1 MYELISGELSQMK
14 IFRSRIV
21 VALMLCTGVLVA
33 GAFGFIA
40 IEGYSVT
47 DGLYMS
53 AITVTTV
60 GFGEV
65 RPLTPTGRLFTTGL
79 ILCSFMTLAFAG
91 HTIGQSLLENV
102 WSGQTERKKMKKQIA
117 SLRDHYIVCGYGRVG
132 AAAVQQFEDLS
143 ADFVVI
149 ESNENQLERLKEKGY
164 LYINGDA
171 THEGVLEDAGIKS
184 ARGLL
189 SLLNEDPDN
198 LFVVLSARE
207 MNPTLNIISRSNGA
221 SSGFKIMRAGAD
233 DVVSPFDSAG
243 KQIAADIL
251 RITGRMA
258 PAHCVARG
266 ESLLP
271 KWITVEEGSSMMNQT
286 IHDLSLEMQRAVI
299 GLRRDGCDQLMPDD
313 QMKLLSGDQIMVLDE
328 NNDEKERAVPGHK
341 KSRKLVIIDDNPV
354 IVKLYTRLFQK
365 AGFAPL
371 TATNGQDGLALI
383 LKTQPR
389 VAVIDYD
396 LPAMSGIEVCLN
408 VRRQMNGSGI
418 KLILFT
424 SDNSTETRESALKAG
439 ADAVVVK
446 SSEASE
452 IIHTVND
459 FLNR

>member
-1 MYELISGELSQMK
+1 
-14 IFRSRIV
+14 
-21 VALMLCTGVLVA
+21 MLCTAVLVA
-33 GAFGFIA
+33 GTFGFIA
-40 IEGYSVT
+40 IEGYSVI

-53 AITVTTV
+53 AITVSTV

-65 RPLTPTGRLFTTGL
+65 KPLTPAGRLFTTGL
-79 ILCSFMTLAFAG
+79 ILCSFTTLAFAG

-132 AAAVQQFEDLS
+132 AAAVQQFESQS

-149 ESNENQLERLKEKGY
+149 ESDENQLGRLKDKGY
-164 LYINGDA
+164 LHINGDA

-189 SLLNEDPDN
+189 SLLNDDPDN

-207 MNPTLNIISRSNGA
+207 MNPTLNIISRSNEA

-251 RITGRMA
+251 RITGRMK
-258 PAHCVARG
+258 PSHGVARG

-271 KWITVEEGSSMMNQT
+271 KWITVEEGSSMMHQT
-286 IHDLSLEMQRAVI
+286 IHDLSREMQRAVI
-299 GLRRDGCDQLMPDD
+299 GLRRDGCDCLMPDD
-313 QMKLLSGDQIMVLDE
+313 RIQLLSGDQIMVLDE
-328 NNDEKERAVPGHK
+328 GNDVKESALPGHEK
-341 KSRKLVIIDDNPV
+341 GRKLVIIDDNPV

-365 AGFAPL
+365 AGFAPIA
-371 TATNGQDGLALI
+371 ATNGQDGLALI
-383 LKTQPR
+383 LKTQPQI
-389 VAVIDYD
+389 AVIDYD
-396 LPAMSGIEVCLN
+396 LPTMSGIEVCRN
-408 VRRQMNGSGI
+408 VRLRMKDSGI
-418 KLILFT
+418 KLIMFT
-424 SDNSTETRESALKAG
+424 ADSSPETRESALEAG

-459 FLNR
+459 FLKR

>member
-1 MYELISGELSQMK
+1 MRF
-14 IFRSRIV
+14 FRSRIAI
-21 VALMLCTGVLVA
+21 ALMLCTAVLVA
-33 GAFGFIA
+33 GTIGFIV
-40 IEGYSVT
+40 IEGYSVI

-65 RPLTPTGRLFTTGL
+65 KPLTPTGRLFTVGL

-102 WSGQTERKKMKKQIA
+102 WSGKTERKKMKKQIA
-117 SLRDHYIVCGYGRVG
+117 SLRDHYIICGYGRVG
-132 AAAVQQFEDLS
+132 AAAVQQFEAQS

-149 ESNENQLERLKEKGY
+149 ESNENQLGRLKEKGY
-164 LYINGDA
+164 LHINGDA
-171 THEGVLEDAGIKS
+171 THEGVLEDAGIKN

-189 SLLNEDPDN
+189 SLLNDDPDN

-207 MNPTLNIISRSNGA
+207 MNPTLNIISRSNEA
-221 SSGFKIMRAGAD
+221 SSGYKIMRAGAD

-251 RITGRMA
+251 RITGRMK
-258 PAHCVARG
+258 PSHGVARG

-271 KWITVEEGSSMMNQT
+271 KWITVEEGSSMMHQT
-286 IHDLSLEMQRAVI
+286 IHDLSREMQRAVI
-299 GLRRDGCDQLMPDD
+299 GLRRDGCDRLMPDD
-313 QMKLLSGDQIMVLDE
+313 QMKLLSGDRIMVLDE
-328 NNDEKERAVPGHK
+328 NNDVKQSALPGLEKG
-341 KSRKLVIIDDNPV
+341 RKLVIVDDNPV

-365 AGFAPL
+365 AGFAPIA
-371 TATNGQDGLALI
+371 ATNGQDGLALI

-389 VAVIDYD
+389 IAVIDYD
-396 LPAMSGIEVCLN
+396 LPAMSGIEVCRN
-408 VRRQMNGSGI
+408 VRRRMNDSGI
-418 KLILFT
+418 KLIMFT
-424 SDNSTETRESALKAG
+424 ADSSPQTRESALEAG

-459 FLNR
+459 FLKR

>member
-1 MYELISGELSQMK
+1 MRF
-14 IFRSRIV
+14 FRSRI
-21 VALMLCTGVLVA
+21 ALAFMLCTAVLVV
-33 GAFGFIA
+33 GTVGFIA
-40 IEGYSVT
+40 IEGYSAI

-53 AITVTTV
+53 AITVSTV

-65 RPLTPTGRLFTTGL
+65 KPLTPAGRLFTTGL
-79 ILCSFMTLAFAG
+79 ILCSFTTLAFAG

-132 AAAVQQFEDLS
+132 AAAVQQFEAQS
-143 ADFVVI
+143 ANFVVI
-149 ESNENQLERLKEKGY
+149 ESDENQLGRLKDKGY
-164 LYINGDA
+164 LHIDGDA
-171 THEGVLEDAGIKS
+171 THEGVLEDAGIKN

-189 SLLNEDPDN
+189 SLLNDDPDN

-207 MNPTLNIISRSNGA
+207 MNPTLNIISRSNEA

-251 RITGRMA
+251 RITGRMK
-258 PAHCVARG
+258 PSHGVARG

-271 KWITVEEGSSMMNQT
+271 KWITVEEGSSMMHQT
-286 IHDLSLEMQRAVI
+286 IHDLSREMRRAII
-299 GLRRDGCDQLMPDD
+299 GLRRDGCDRLMPDD
-313 QMKLLSGDQIMVLDE
+313 QMQLLSGDQIMVLDE
-328 NNDEKERAVPGHK
+328 GNDVKESALPGHEK
-341 KSRKLVIIDDNPV
+341 GRKLVIIDDNPV

-365 AGFAPL
+365 AGFAPIA
-371 TATNGQDGLALI
+371 ATNGQDGLALI
-383 LKTQPR
+383 LKSQPQI
-389 VAVIDYD
+389 AVIDYD
-396 LPAMSGIEVCLN
+396 LPAMSGIEVCRN
-408 VRRQMNGSGI
+408 VRRQMKDSGI
-418 KLILFT
+418 KLIMFT
-424 SDNSTETRESALKAG
+424 ADSSPEIRESALKAG

>member
-1 MYELISGELSQMK
+1 MRF
-14 IFRSRIV
+14 FRSRIAF
-21 VALMLCTGVLVA
+21 ALMLCTAVLVA
-33 GAFGFIA
+33 GTIGFIT

-65 RPLTPTGRLFTTGL
+65 QPLTPAGRLFTTGL

-117 SLRDHYIVCGYGRVG
+117 SLKDHYIVCGYGRVG
-132 AAAVQQFEDLS
+132 AAAVQQFEAQS

-149 ESNENQLERLKEKGY
+149 ESDENQLGQLKDKGY
-164 LYINGDA
+164 LHINGDA
-171 THEGVLEDAGIKS
+171 THEGVLEDAGIKN

-207 MNPTLNIISRSNGA
+207 MNPTLNIISRSNEA

-251 RITGRMA
+251 RSTGRMK
-258 PAHCVARG
+258 PSHGVARG
-266 ESLLP
+266 EILLP
-271 KWITVEEGSSMMNQT
+271 KWITVEEGSSMMHQT
-286 IHDLSLEMQRAVI
+286 IHDLSREMQRAVI
-299 GLRRDGCDQLMPDD
+299 GLRRDGCDRLMPDD

-328 NNDEKERAVPGHK
+328 NNDEKEKSALPGHK
-341 KSRKLVIIDDNPV
+341 NGRKLVIIDDNPV

-365 AGFAPL
+365 AGFAPIA
-371 TATNGQDGLALI
+371 ATDGQDGLALI

-389 VAVIDYD
+389 IAVIDYD
-396 LPAMSGIEVCLN
+396 LPAMSGIEVCRN
-408 VRRQMNGSGI
+408 VRRRMKDNGI
-418 KLILFT
+418 KLIMFT
-424 SDNSTETRESALKAG
+424 ADSSPETRESALEAG

>member
-1 MYELISGELSQMK
+1 
-14 IFRSRIV
+14 
-21 VALMLCTGVLVA
+21 MLCTAVLVA
-33 GAFGFIA
+33 GTFGFIA
-40 IEGYSVT
+40 IEGYSVI

-53 AITVTTV
+53 AITVSTV

-65 RPLTPTGRLFTTGL
+65 KPLTPAGRLFTTGL
-79 ILCSFMTLAFAG
+79 ILCSFTTLAFAG

-132 AAAVQQFEDLS
+132 AAAVQQFESQS

-149 ESNENQLERLKEKGY
+149 ESDENQLGRLKDKGY
-164 LYINGDA
+164 LHINGDA

-189 SLLNEDPDN
+189 SLLNDDPDN

-207 MNPTLNIISRSNGA
+207 MNPTLNIISRSNEA

-251 RITGRMA
+251 RITGRMK
-258 PAHCVARG
+258 PSHGVARG

-271 KWITVEEGSSMMNQT
+271 KWITVEEGSSMMHQT
-286 IHDLSLEMQRAVI
+286 IHDLSREMQRAVI
-299 GLRRDGCDQLMPDD
+299 GLRRDGCDCLMPDD
-313 QMKLLSGDQIMVLDE
+313 RIQLLSGDQIMVLDE
-328 NNDEKERAVPGHK
+328 GNDVKESALPGHEK
-341 KSRKLVIIDDNPV
+341 GRKLVIIDDNPV

-365 AGFAPL
+365 AGFAPIA
-371 TATNGQDGLALI
+371 ATNGQDGLALI
-383 LKTQPR
+383 LKTQPQI
-389 VAVIDYD
+389 AVIDYD
-396 LPAMSGIEVCLN
+396 LPTMSGIEVCRN
-408 VRRQMNGSGI
+408 VRLRMKDSGI
-418 KLILFT
+418 KLIMFT
-424 SDNSTETRESALKAG
+424 ADSSPETRESALEAG

>member
-1 MYELISGELSQMK
+1 
-14 IFRSRIV
+14 
-21 VALMLCTGVLVA
+21 MLCTAVLVA
-33 GAFGFIA
+33 GTFGFIA
-40 IEGYSVT
+40 IEGYSVI

-53 AITVTTV
+53 AITVSTV

-65 RPLTPTGRLFTTGL
+65 KPLTPAGRLFTTGL
-79 ILCSFMTLAFAG
+79 ILCSFTTLAFAG

-132 AAAVQQFEDLS
+132 AAAVQQFESQS

-149 ESNENQLERLKEKGY
+149 ESDENQLGRLKDKGY
-164 LYINGDA
+164 LHINGDA

-189 SLLNEDPDN
+189 SLLNDDPDN

-207 MNPTLNIISRSNGA
+207 MNPTLNIISRSNEA

-251 RITGRMA
+251 RITGRMK
-258 PAHCVARG
+258 PSHGVARG

-286 IHDLSLEMQRAVI
+286 IHDLSREMQRAVI
-299 GLRRDGCDQLMPDD
+299 GLRRDGCDCLMPDD
-313 QMKLLSGDQIMVLDE
+313 RIQLLSGDQIMVLDE
-328 NNDEKERAVPGHK
+328 GNDVRESALPGHEK
-341 KSRKLVIIDDNPV
+341 GRKLVIIDDNPV

-365 AGFAPL
+365 AGFAPIA
-371 TATNGQDGLALI
+371 ATNGQDGLALI
-383 LKTQPR
+383 LKTQPQI
-389 VAVIDYD
+389 AVIDYD
-396 LPAMSGIEVCLN
+396 LPTMSGIEVCRN
-408 VRRQMNGSGI
+408 VRLRMKDSGI
-418 KLILFT
+418 KLIMFT
-424 SDNSTETRESALKAG
+424 ADSSPETRESALEAG

-459 FLNR
+459 FLKR

>member
-1 MYELISGELSQMK
+1 
-14 IFRSRIV
+14 
-21 VALMLCTGVLVA
+21 MLCTAVLVA
-33 GAFGFIA
+33 GTFGFIA

-53 AITVTTV
+53 AITVSTV

-65 RPLTPTGRLFTTGL
+65 NPLTPTGRLFTTGL

-117 SLRDHYIVCGYGRVG
+117 ALRDHYIICGYGRVG
-132 AAAVQQFEDLS
+132 AAAVQQFEAQS

-149 ESNENQLERLKEKGY
+149 ESDENQLGRLKDKGY
-164 LYINGDA
+164 LHINGDA
-171 THEGVLEDAGIKS
+171 THEGVLEDAGIKN

-189 SLLNEDPDN
+189 SLLNDDPDN

-207 MNPTLNIISRSNGA
+207 MNPTLNIISRSNEA

-251 RITGRMA
+251 RTTGRMK
-258 PAHCVARG
+258 PSHGVARG
-266 ESLLP
+266 ENLLP
-271 KWITVEEGSSMMNQT
+271 KWITVEEGSSMMHQT
-286 IHDLSLEMQRAVI
+286 IHDLSREMQRAVI

-313 QMKLLSGDQIMVLDE
+313 QMKLLSGDRIMVLDE
-328 NNDEKERAVPGHK
+328 GNDDKESALPGPEKG
-341 KSRKLVIIDDNPV
+341 RKLVIIDDNPV

-365 AGFAPL
+365 AGFAPI
-371 TATNGQDGLALI
+371 AANNGQDGLALI
-383 LKTQPR
+383 LKTQPQI
-389 VAVIDYD
+389 AVIDYD
-396 LPAMSGIEVCLN
+396 LPAMSGIEVCRN
-408 VRRQMNGSGI
+408 VRRRMNGSGI

-424 SDNSTETRESALKAG
+424 ADSSPETRESALEVG

-459 FLNR
+459 FLKR

>member
-1 MYELISGELSQMK
+1 MRF
-14 IFRSRIV
+14 FRSRIAI
-21 VALMLCTGVLVA
+21 ALMLCTAVLVA
-33 GAFGFIA
+33 GTIGFIA
-40 IEGYSVT
+40 IEGYSVI

-53 AITVTTV
+53 AITVSTV

-65 RPLTPTGRLFTTGL
+65 KPLTPTGRLFTTGL
-79 ILCSFMTLAFAG
+79 ILCSFMTLVFAG

-117 SLRDHYIVCGYGRVG
+117 SLRDHYIICGYGRVG
-132 AAAVQQFEDLS
+132 AAAVQQFEAQS

-149 ESNENQLERLKEKGY
+149 ESDENQLGRLKEKGY
-164 LYINGDA
+164 LHINGDA
-171 THEGVLEDAGIKS
+171 THEGVLEDAGIKN

-189 SLLNEDPDN
+189 SLLNDDPDN

-207 MNPTLNIISRSNGA
+207 MNPTLNIISRSNEA
-221 SSGFKIMRAGAD
+221 RSGFKIMRAGAD

-251 RITGRMA
+251 RVTGRMK
-258 PAHCVARG
+258 PSHGVARG

-271 KWITVEEGSSMMNQT
+271 KWITVEEGSSMMHQT
-286 IHDLSLEMQRAVI
+286 IHDLSREMQRAVI
-299 GLRRDGCDQLMPDD
+299 GLRRDGRDLLMPDD
-313 QMKLLSGDQIMVLDE
+313 RMKLLSGDRIMVLDE
-328 NNDEKERAVPGHK
+328 GNDVKESTLPGHEK
-341 KSRKLVIIDDNPV
+341 GRKLVIIDDNPV

-365 AGFAPL
+365 AGFAPIA
-371 TATNGQDGLALI
+371 ATNGQDGLALI

-389 VAVIDYD
+389 IAVIDYD
-396 LPAMSGIEVCLN
+396 LPAMSGIEVCRN
-408 VRRQMNGSGI
+408 VRRRMTDSGI
-418 KLILFT
+418 KLIMFT
-424 SDNSTETRESALKAG
+424 ADSSPETRESALEAG

-459 FLNR
+459 FLKR